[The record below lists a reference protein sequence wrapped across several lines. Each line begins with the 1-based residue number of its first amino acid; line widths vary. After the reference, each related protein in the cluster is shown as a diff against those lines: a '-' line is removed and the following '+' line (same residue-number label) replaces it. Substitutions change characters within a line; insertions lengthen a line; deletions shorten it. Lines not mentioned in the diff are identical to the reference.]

1 MASWSMFQDQETNKF
16 TKRLNNK
23 WRTQNVDTASYP
35 ARVYYEL
42 QKKYRWLENIT
53 RPPQRG
59 FIQQII
65 FCSQQDPSQLSGDEL
80 D

>member
-16 TKRLNNK
+16 TNRLNNK

-42 QKKYRWLENIT
+42 QKSTVDSRISLDHPSVVLFNKYYSVHNKIRLN
-53 RPPQRG
+53 
-59 FIQQII
+59 
-65 FCSQQDPSQLSGDEL
+65 CLAMN
-80 D
+80 